1 MLRRH
6 CHCLIEVRNYK
17 SVHQM
22 QCWIRHTNIK
32 QLKISSK
39 ISPLQPTKFYHKMT
53 VGARVF
59 VKKKIIPENRHTAEE
74 RCPGIATAMT
84 CPAGNAMCA
93 LQHRT
98 TTPSAFAATPSPA
111 KGTCLRRNRGI
122 CYRKAGWIPP
132 FGGMT
137 EKNTGAFA
145 PAPVTATVPL
155 CGDGTD

>member
-1 MLRRH
+1 M
-6 CHCLIEVRNYK
+6 
-17 SVHQM
+17 
-22 QCWIRHTNIK
+22 
-32 QLKISSK
+32 
-39 ISPLQPTKFYHKMT
+39 SPRTLGIMGRYTPPTEHPPAYKFYHKMT
-53 VGARVF
+53 VGARAF

-84 CPAGNAMCA
+84 CSAGNAMCA
-93 LQHRT
+93 LRHRT

-137 EKNTGAFA
+137 KKNTGASVFAIAPSRLDA

-155 CGDGTD
+155 CGDVTN